1 MVNYILVVV
10 LLLSDFLANLTREK
24 RFHLVKAT
32 IIVSIETCLGVLLFT
47 VFIFLSSYTVLNHFL
62 LSDISSLFSV
72 ILLIA
77 VINGFLIYWVNVLL
91 MSKFKINH
99 SVQILCEYIIQWS
112 LIYIT
117 VYQVLFD
124 NLVTFIKSSNISQL
138 SIKALDIADPADL
151 ILLVLPS
158 LISVWISVILYRLKF
173 NEL

>member
-1 MVNYILVVV
+1 M
-10 LLLSDFLANLTREK
+10 
-24 RFHLVKAT
+24 
-32 IIVSIETCLGVLLFT
+32 
-47 VFIFLSSYTVLNHFL
+47 
-62 LSDISSLFSV
+62 SDISSLFSV